1 MVFFMTQ
8 NEQKVDRHV
17 PELSDGVSYDTKCR
31 ESR

>member
-8 NEQKVDRHV
+8 NVEKVHRHV
-17 PELSDGVSYDTKCR
+17 PALIDSVSYDTKCR